1 MKVILQV
8 LLITEF
14 DCKFGYAFGAIGR
27 ILFLKI
33 YLLFIITLQC
43 LHDIISMTTI
53 TIQNLTA
60 IKETLQWPLRGAERN
75 SIDAKES

>member
-1 MKVILQV
+1 MPLG
-8 LLITEF
+8 E
-14 DCKFGYAFGAIGR
+14 Y
-27 ILFLKI
+27 FLSFLHYNI
-33 YLLFIITLQC
+33 LQC